1 MSNPIFSSFN
11 NTSQTQQEPS
21 LFELFNQ
28 IRNSRNPNA
37 AMQNLVSHDPRFQG
51 MMKYIQQN
59 GGDAK
64 TAFYNLAVRKGIDPN
79 TILTQLK

>member
-11 NTSQTQQEPS
+11 NTPQTQQNTS
-21 LFELFNQ
+21 LFKLFNQ
-28 IRNSRNPNA
+28 IKNSRNPNA
-37 AMQNLVSHDPRFQG
+37 AMQNLVSTDPRFQEIIN
-51 MMKYIQQN
+51 YIQQN

-64 TAFYNLAVRKGIDPN
+64 TAFYNLAARKGIDPN